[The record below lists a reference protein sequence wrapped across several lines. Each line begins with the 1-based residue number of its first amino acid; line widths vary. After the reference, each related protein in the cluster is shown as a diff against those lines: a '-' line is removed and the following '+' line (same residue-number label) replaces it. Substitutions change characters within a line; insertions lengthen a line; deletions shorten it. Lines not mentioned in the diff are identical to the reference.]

1 MARRASRNFS
11 AGGYISH
18 WLGGPHPTLSQ
29 SGGGGIGMS
38 DQELFSQKG
47 SGLVWFPE
55 IIRQAMSCK
64 WSKGTS
70 GPAGDEHHNLIC
82 TLRAASP
89 HANSEA
95 QGIHTIS
102 QYGNIAGTLMKRH
115 DSSPC
120 ADRGMTVIGFHG
132 SQSPDSSEEREES
145 VGLNHEQE
153 ICIAIH
159 PHCIG
164 RSPSAGPQG
173 KEYLTDGSAY
183 TMDTK
188 GTQAIA
194 IRTAQTSSN
203 GNGISEELAH
213 TLDSANGLAV
223 AFAQNQLG
231 EVRIG
236 NICGT
241 LNRNSNASGR
251 SAPLLFTPNSTE
263 DHPPVQQRAGSSV
276 SFGVRRL
283 TPRECER
290 LQGFPD
296 DYTAISWR
304 GRPAEECPDG
314 PRYKALGN
322 SMAVPVMRWL
332 GKRIEKYGSPA

>member
-1 MARRASRNFS
+1 
-11 AGGYISH
+11 
-18 WLGGPHPTLSQ
+18 
-29 SGGGGIGMS
+29 
-38 DQELFSQKG
+38 
-47 SGLVWFPE
+47 
-55 IIRQAMSCK
+55 MSCK

-213 TLDSANGLAV
+213 TLDSANGQAV

-241 LNRNSNASGR
+241 LNRNSNGRGHPSVLASVASPHGNANGFKVSPTITQQFLGGAVPQKNALTGLGTR
-251 SAPLLFTPNSTE
+251 PSATQWRFQSCDGSANESKSTE
-263 DHPPVQQRAGSSV
+263 A
-276 SFGVRRL
+276 RRE
-283 TPRECER
+283 PH
-290 LQGFPD
+290 Q
-296 DYTAISWR
+296 
-304 GRPAEECPDG
+304 
-314 PRYKALGN
+314 
-322 SMAVPVMRWL
+322 
-332 GKRIEKYGSPA
+332 